1 MIKPLIFAGT
11 TEGKEIA
18 LYFDNKNIPAV
29 IFTATDYG
37 KMVLPE
43 FKHAEIIT
51 GRKDYNDMVA
61 YFKSME
67 NENIIIIDATHP
79 YASIVTENLYN
90 AAKELH
96 IAYFRLLR
104 PSTYESGA
112 KEFESIEEAVTYLNT
127 KEGNIL
133 LATGSKELAKYTGI
147 NDISR
152 LYPRVLPDEHVI
164 KNIKDL
170 GFVLKNIICMQGPFS
185 TLMNEATLKQV
196 NAKFLVTKD
205 TGKAGG
211 FDEKLLSAN
220 NTGAELIVI
229 KRPYEKVQGYNMQE
243 IINIIEE
250 KYLRA

>member
-18 LYFDNKNIPAV
+18 LYFDNKNIPAIV
-29 IFTATDYG
+29 FTATDYG

-43 FKHAEIIT
+43 FKYSEVIS
-51 GRKDYNDMVA
+51 GRKDYNDMLE

-90 AAKELH
+90 AASSLN
-96 IAYFRLLR
+96 IDYYRLLR

-112 KEFESIEEAVTYLNT
+112 KEFESIEEAVKYLNT

-133 LATGSKELAKYTGI
+133 LATGSKELAKYKDI

-152 LYPRVLPDEHVI
+152 LFPRVLPEENVI

-170 GFVLKNIICMQGPFS
+170 GYILKNIICMQGPFS
-185 TLMNEATLKQV
+185 LLMNEATLLQI

-211 FDEKLLSAN
+211 FDEKLMAAK

-229 KRPYEKVQGYNMQE
+229 KRPYEKVQGHTMQE
-243 IINIIEE
+243 LENIIEE